1 MARSRA
7 SAKAA
12 GSTFERS
19 NADYMAK
26 HVNEYIDRRVKSGA
40 NDKGDIGGVRAHG
53 QRVVVECKNEA
64 TMKLGT
70 WVAEAEKE
78 RLNDEAIAAMVI
90 HKRKGKSNPG
100 EQYVTM
106 LVDDVIALLT
116 GVRPTE
122 IEDEISD
129 VLRTMQLK
137 IASVNRLIS
146 AWESLDGDEDH
157 VKALR
162 EAAQDLRKVLS
173 GQG

>member
-1 MARSRA
+1 MGRSRA

-19 NADYMAK
+19 NADYLAK

-70 WVAEAEKE
+70 WVVEAEKE

-122 IEDEISD
+122 VEDEISD
-129 VLRTMQLK
+129 ALRTMQLK

-146 AWESLDGDEDH
+146 AWESLDGDEEH
-157 VKALR
+157 VGTWRDAARELR
-162 EAAQDLRKVLS
+162 EATS
-173 GQG
+173 GR